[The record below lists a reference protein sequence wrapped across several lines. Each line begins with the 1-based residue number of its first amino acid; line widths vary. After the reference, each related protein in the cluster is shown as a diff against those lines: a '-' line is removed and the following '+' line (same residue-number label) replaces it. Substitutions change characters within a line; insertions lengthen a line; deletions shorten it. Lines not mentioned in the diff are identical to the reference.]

1 MPNQKDLIGSHPNAP
16 NIFSTWLSCN
26 DVATTATKLHRSL
39 TPLIAN
45 TDDTLIEWLG
55 RKIFE
60 HHHSEYRIRK
70 LKENFRKLG
79 YIKYAE
85 QNRKLP
91 VADKTKKGNA
101 TEILLSEYIEG
112 CLDKKLIKVFKLKY
126 NPNADQAMKGDDTL
140 LVDVVTNK
148 KSPRVRLYLG
158 EAKFRK
164 TPSSAVV
171 KTISKSLSKDKK
183 PLSYSFIIDE
193 LGRSNATKDLADL
206 LDTFLIDEIKGKGD
220 LIYTGFLLSNTDTF
234 TVVEANLNSDNP
246 LFVLISVGIE
256 DPEELIKKAFEKAEY
271 LFKNPD
277 KL

>member
-1 MPNQKDLIGSHPNAP
+1 MPNQKDLIGSHPKAP
-16 NIFSTWLSCN
+16 NIFSTWLACN
-26 DVATTATKLHRSL
+26 DIAVTATKSHRAL
-39 TPLIAN
+39 TPLTATN
-45 TDDTLIEWLG
+45 KALIEWLG
-55 RKIFE
+55 RKIFD
-60 HHHSEYRIRK
+60 HHHSEYRIEK
-70 LKENFRKLG
+70 LKENFGKLG
-79 YIKYAE
+79 YKKYAE

-101 TEILLSEYIEG
+101 TEILLSEYIESS
-112 CLDKKLIKVFKLKY
+112 LEKPLVKVFKLKY

-140 LVDVVTNK
+140 LIDIITNK
-148 KSPRVRLYLG
+148 KTKRIRLFLG

-193 LGRSNATKDLADL
+193 LGRDNSTKDLADL
-206 LDTFLIDEIKGKGD
+206 LDTFLIDEVKGKGD
-220 LIYTGFLLSNTDTF
+220 IIYTGLLLSNADTF
-234 TVVEANLNSDNP
+234 QVVEANLNSDNP
-246 LFVLISVGIE
+246 LFVLISIGIA

-271 LFKNPD
+271 LFNNPD